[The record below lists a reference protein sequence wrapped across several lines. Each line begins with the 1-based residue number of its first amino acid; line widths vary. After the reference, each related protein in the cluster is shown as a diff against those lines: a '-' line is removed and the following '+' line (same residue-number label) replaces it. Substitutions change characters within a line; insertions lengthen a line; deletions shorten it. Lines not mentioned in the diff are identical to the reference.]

1 MTDWIMTEEERRP
14 DREIY
19 YISEDDPVVKLME
32 AHKEAL
38 AEIERLE
45 NVVKRDREIER
56 LRDALR
62 EIRDL
67 AGTSEDMSRIAA
79 HTLGVRY
86 D

>member
-38 AEIERLE
+38 AEIERLKE
-45 NVVKRDREIER
+45 ALRSIADDINECTPIGIVARE
-56 LRDALR
+56 ALR
-62 EIRDL
+62 EKR
-67 AGTSEDMSRIAA
+67 
-79 HTLGVRY
+79 
-86 D
+86 

>member
-38 AEIERLE
+38 AEIERL
-45 NVVKRDREIER
+45 RECHNKMGG
-56 LRDALR
+56 AT
-62 EIRDL
+62 
-67 AGTSEDMSRIAA
+67 AKSSG
-79 HTLGVRY
+79 
-86 D
+86 

>member
-1 MTDWIMTEEERRP
+1 MADILTRLTTMAR
-14 DREIY
+14 
-19 YISEDDPVVKLME
+19 VVSDE
-32 AHKEAL
+32 GEEAL
-38 AEIERLE
+38 LEDAAAEIERLRECHNKMGE
-45 NVVKRDREIER
+45 NVVTRDREIER